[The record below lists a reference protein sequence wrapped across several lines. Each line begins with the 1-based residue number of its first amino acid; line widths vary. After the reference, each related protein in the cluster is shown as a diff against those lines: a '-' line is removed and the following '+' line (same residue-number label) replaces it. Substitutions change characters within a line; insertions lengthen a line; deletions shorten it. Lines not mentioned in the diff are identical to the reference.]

1 VKTRFADPI
10 LVTRPYLP
18 PLEEYKRG
26 LEEVWGNQWLT
37 NNGPLLR
44 RFQSGLSEYLGIHE
58 QNLSLF
64 SNGTLALEII
74 FHAMGFCGYEVITT
88 PFTFVATSHAL
99 RRVGAIPVFADIDP
113 VTLCLDPKSVEKLIT
128 PRTRA
133 IVPVHVYG
141 CPCDVVRFDRM
152 AQEYGLKVVYDAAHA
167 FGVKVGGRSIAE
179 YGDAS
184 MFSFHA
190 TKLFHSIEGGLLVV
204 KDRSLQMKVD
214 QLKNFAIVSETECV
228 DVGTNAKMNELQAL
242 MGLLNLKVADELIA
256 HRKAIY
262 EAYQA
267 VFRESCSVELLARP
281 ETAYGLSVG
290 HNYAYCPVLLGDF
303 ETRERTYADLMQYN
317 VFSRRYFYPL
327 LTDFAPYAD
336 SRKPLPVSED
346 SASRVLTLPTYHGL
360 ALDEVK
366 TIAQLVMQIAVPHAQ
381 AHSSERPPH
390 G

>member
-1 VKTRFADPI
+1 
-10 LVTRPYLP
+10 
-18 PLEEYKRG
+18 
-26 LEEVWGNQWLT
+26 VWGNQWLT

>member
-1 VKTRFADPI
+1 
-10 LVTRPYLP
+10 
-18 PLEEYKRG
+18 
-26 LEEVWGNQWLT
+26 
-37 NNGPLLR
+37 
-44 RFQSGLSEYLGIHE
+44 
-58 QNLSLF
+58 
-64 SNGTLALEII
+64 
-74 FHAMGFCGYEVITT
+74 
-88 PFTFVATSHAL
+88 
-99 RRVGAIPVFADIDP
+99 
-113 VTLCLDPKSVEKLIT
+113 
-128 PRTRA
+128 
-133 IVPVHVYG
+133 
-141 CPCDVVRFDRM
+141 M

-242 MGLLNLKVADELIA
+242 MGLLILKVADELIA